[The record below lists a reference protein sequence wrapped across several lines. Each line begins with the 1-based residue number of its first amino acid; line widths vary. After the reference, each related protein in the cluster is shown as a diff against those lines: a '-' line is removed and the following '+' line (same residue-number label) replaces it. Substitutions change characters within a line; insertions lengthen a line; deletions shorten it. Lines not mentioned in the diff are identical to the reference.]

1 MMLRVFNVR
10 GFKLYIYAL
19 DSIKSGSYWVTM
31 NKNLEYL
38 FFRNRNS
45 ETGQKHYLNRNWF
58 NWQELLHMF
67 LIVSFFTMIF
77 RIFRVLLI
85 SYGCNRFDFDL
96 RLKTA
101 LVSYVGFIA
110 LCKASKSSIAAT
122 IAISIKSKNPRFW
135 FPNILFLNLCFFGC
149 LLFLLLY
156 SDSHSSG
163 RIIIQN
169 EKYLSQEIQQA
180 FTYTWHNCIHITYM
194 PHIICYI

>member
-1 MMLRVFNVR
+1 ML
-10 GFKLYIYAL
+10 
-19 DSIKSGSYWVTM
+19 
-31 NKNLEYL
+31 
-38 FFRNRNS
+38 
-45 ETGQKHYLNRNWF
+45 
-58 NWQELLHMF
+58 
-67 LIVSFFTMIF
+67 LIVSFLNMIF
-77 RIFRVLLI
+77 RIQVFQVLI
-85 SYGCNRFDFDL
+85 SNGCNRADFDL

-101 LVSYVGFIA
+101 LDSYVGFIA

-122 IAISIKSKNPRFW
+122 IEISIKSKNPRFW
-135 FPNILFLNLCFFGC
+135 PPNILFLNLCFFGC

-194 PHIICYI
+194 RHIICYI